1 MMVVRLLQKLKFEY
15 SSFVAREPALA
26 PLYWPKIWWQQY
38 KIWRPHSDEGGAPTE
53 CFVSQST
60 EFVLDGFQGSANSF
74 ATQAFRASQDRHV
87 EMARSMHAPAQII
100 KAVRRSIPTLVTL
113 RHPVGAV
120 LSLTSRWPYVS
131 PHQALRSYVG
141 FYSKIEP
148 YRDGYVLSPFEHTTQ
163 HLDVVIQRV
172 NDRFDTDFAVYD
184 PAVSEMERKHGPEE
198 TASAEERNRATRK
211 SEKKDQ
217 LNSPGC
223 AALLRTA
230 KDLHRRMKAT
240 TPDLRPSSK

>member
-1 MMVVRLLQKLKFEY
+1 MVVRLLQKLKFEY
-15 SSFVAREPALA
+15 SSYVGREPALA
-26 PLYWPKIWWQQY
+26 PLYWPNIWWQQY
-38 KIWRPHSDEGGAPTE
+38 KIWRPHSEEGGSPRE

-113 RHPVGAV
+113 RAPVGAV

-131 PHQALRSYVG
+131 PHQALRSYIG

-148 YRDGYVLSPFEHTTQ
+148 YRKGYVLSPFEHTTQ

-172 NDRFDTDFAVYD
+172 NARFGTDFAVYD
-184 PAVSEMERKHGPEE
+184 TVLEKMKSKHGSGDAE
-198 TASAEERNRATRK
+198 SAGGNVREIRK
-211 SEKKDQ
+211 AEKAAE
-217 LNSPGC
+217 LNAPRT
-223 AALLRTA
+223 AALLQA
-230 KDLHRRMKAT
+230 ANELHQRLKVST
-240 TPDLRPSSK
+240 PSSQSSAE